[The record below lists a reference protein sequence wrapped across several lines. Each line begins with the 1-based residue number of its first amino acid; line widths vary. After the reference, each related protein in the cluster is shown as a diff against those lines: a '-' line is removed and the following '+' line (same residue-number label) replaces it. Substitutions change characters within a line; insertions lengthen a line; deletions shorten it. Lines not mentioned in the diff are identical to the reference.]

1 MPLAAFMLDNVLVPL
16 PVAPDVADPLLEA
29 LADPLDTVCDE
40 PPVLA
45 DETGGEEVGIR
56 ELW

>member
-1 MPLAAFMLDNVLVPL
+1 MAAFMLDNVLVPL